1 MYFTKFF
8 RSFALGVLFVSG
20 LLTPLQAAHAGII
33 ETDALLTDVQ
43 RTLDRSHLKLL
54 LAREDVAGQ
63 LQDFGVDA
71 DDALMRVDRM
81 TDQEVASLN
90 QQLGELPAGGG
101 IIGAAVIVFIVLVIT
116 DVIGATD
123 IFPFV
128 RPVVNLN

>member
-20 LLTPLQAAHAGII
+20 LLTPLQAAHAGMI
-33 ETDALLTDVQ
+33 ETDALLTGTQ
-43 RTLDRSHLKLL
+43 RALDRSQLKLL

-81 TDQEVASLN
+81 TDREVASLN
-90 QQLGELPAGGG
+90 KQLGELPAGGFL
-101 IIGAAVIVFIVLVIT
+101 GAAVTVFIVLIIT

-123 IFPFV
+123 VFSFV
-128 RPVVNLN
+128 RPIVHWN